1 MMYRHTVPGQPVR
14 ALIARSER
22 GAAHR
27 RLVAAAASGA
37 LSLAVGALSPAVGAL
52 SLAAVALLPAGALA
66 QTYPTK
72 AARIMVGA
80 SAGGGTDVIARMLA
94 DKFAENWKQSF
105 VVENRPGASNTIAA
119 DLTARAAPDGHTL
132 LVATNTG
139 QAIAPHMLKLAY
151 DPLKDL
157 QPVGLIV
164 EVPNVVLVSATLP
177 IRSISELVAEMK
189 AKPQGFRYGSS
200 GVGSTQHLAGEAF
213 DLTTGTRSIHVPYKG
228 SSQAHVDVISGAV
241 QLMFDTTSSS
251 MPQIR
256 AGKLRPLA
264 VMSPKR
270 SAQLPEVPTLAE
282 AGVAG
287 LEMSTWYGLFVTGG
301 TPTPVVS
308 ALHSE
313 LRRVL
318 RLTDVQEKL
327 KGLGGEMRDMSIDE
341 FAAFNRAEFQ
351 RFGKLIVEAK
361 VSVDSK

>member
-1 MMYRHTVPGQPVR
+1 MKKAYSHLLPLRT
-14 ALIARSER
+14 IFS
-22 GAAHR
+22 
-27 RLVAAAASGA
+27 
-37 LSLAVGALSPAVGAL
+37 
-52 SLAAVALLPAGALA
+52 AAVIGVAGLALTSAA
-66 QTYPTK
+66 QAQSAWPGK
-72 AARIMVGA
+72 PVRIMVGA

-94 DKFAENWKQSF
+94 DRFADTWKQSF

-119 DLTARAAPDGHTL
+119 DLTAKAAPDGHTL

-139 QAIAPHMLKLAY
+139 QAIAPHMLKLTY

-157 QPVGLIV
+157 QPVGMIV

-177 IRSISELVAEMK
+177 IKTVAELIADMK
-189 AKPQGFRYGSS
+189 ARPQGYRYGSS

-213 DLTTGTRSIHVPYKG
+213 DLATGVKSIHVPYKG

-256 AGKLRPLA
+256 AGKMRALA
-264 VMSPKR
+264 VMSPRR

-282 AGVAG
+282 AGVPS

-301 TPTPVVS
+301 TPAPVVTL
-308 ALHSE
+308 LHNE

-318 RLTDVQEKL
+318 TLPEVSQRLA
-327 KGLGGEMRDMSIDE
+327 GLGGEQRDMTIE
-341 FAAFNRAEFQ
+341 AFAAFNRAEFQ
-351 RFGKLIVEAK
+351 RFGKLITEAK
-361 VSVDSK
+361 IGDGK

>member
-1 MMYRHTVPGQPVR
+1 MTRP
-14 ALIARSER
+14 ARSR
-22 GAAHR
+22 RSLLTTTAAMA
-27 RLVAAAASGA
+27 LGLSGIT
-37 LSLAVGALSPAVGAL
+37 LAPHV
-52 SLAAVALLPAGALA
+52 LA
-66 QTYPTK
+66 QPAWPGK
-72 AARIMVGA
+72 PVRIMVGA

-94 DKFAENWKQSF
+94 DRFADTWKQSF

-119 DLTARAAPDGHTL
+119 DLTAKAAPDGHTL

-157 QPVGLIV
+157 QPVGMIV
-164 EVPNVVLVSATLP
+164 EVPNVVLVSATTP
-177 IRSISELVAEMK
+177 IKTVSELIADMK
-189 AKPQGFRYGSS
+189 AKPQGYRYGSS

-213 DLTTGTRSIHVPYKG
+213 DLATGVKSIHVPYKG

-256 AGKLRPLA
+256 AGKMRPLA
-264 VMSPKR
+264 VMSPRR
-270 SAQLPEVPTLAE
+270 SAQLPDVPTLAE
-282 AGVAG
+282 AGVPN

-301 TPTPVVS
+301 TPAPVV
-308 ALHSE
+308 ALLHNE

-318 RLTDVQEKL
+318 TLPEVSQKL
-327 KGLGGEMRDMSIDE
+327 AGLGGEQRDMTIDA

-351 RFGKLIVEAK
+351 RFGKLIAEAK
-361 VSVDSK
+361 IGEGK